1 MRKQTLI
8 AVVFITAACAV
19 GNDYC
24 AAKDADLRQP
34 LNVVFGLDPG
44 PGKYNA
50 VVGKSRAAWNLV
62 DVGQTKIGSLVNSKG
77 EPTGCQLQV
86 SENDG
91 EWGIA
96 GHSGVYHA
104 YIYHNQQNVDLQ
116 AKFKGLIAGNYR
128 VYVYAHGD
136 APNQNSRVELLV
148 GKKSIGSKATANDGT
163 DRYRSMKLKEGLQY
177 VVFDISVSSNETV
190 RVVSHRDGSSYSM
203 FNAIQIVPAK

>member
-1 MRKQTLI
+1 MWKQTLV
-8 AVVFITAACAV
+8 AVAFITAACII
-19 GNDYC
+19 DTDQC
-24 AAKDADLRQP
+24 AAKDGDRRQAV
-34 LNVVFGLDPG
+34 NVVFGLDPG
-44 PGKYNA
+44 PGQYNA

-62 DVGQTKIGSLVNSKG
+62 DVGQTKIRSLVNTKG
-77 EPTGCQLQV
+77 KPTSCQLHV

-96 GHSGVYHA
+96 DHTGVYHA

-116 AKFKGLIAGNYR
+116 AKFKGLVAGNYR

-136 APNQNSRVELLV
+136 APNQNSRVELFV
-148 GKKSIGSKATANDGT
+148 GKNSIGSKATANDGT
-163 DRYRSMKLKEGLQY
+163 YRYRSMKLKEGLQY
-177 VVFDISVSSNETV
+177 VVFDLSVSANEAV